1 MQILA
6 GTSGFAY
13 KEWKGSFYP
22 ADLKA
27 AAMLSYYAE
36 RLPAVEINNTFYRM
50 PKSEGLAAWAAEV
63 PPEFRFVLKAP
74 QRITHFKRLK
84 ETAQDVAFLCEQSA
98 ILGQRLGPFL
108 VQLPPNMKVEVERL
122 HDFLETMPD
131 GARVALE
138 VRHESWLTDAVYD
151 VLREHDAALCIADT
165 DDMSTPLIATASWG
179 YLRLRR
185 VVYGD
190 AEVADWAAKTRAQP
204 WSEAYV
210 FFKHEDG
217 ATGPRLAGRF
227 LELAER
233 Q

>member
-1 MQILA
+1 MRILA

-22 ADLKA
+22 ADLKN

-50 PKSEGLAAWAAEV
+50 PKAEGLAAWAAEV
-63 PPEFRFVLKAP
+63 PPGFRFVLKAP

-98 ILGQRLGPFL
+98 ILGERRGPFL
-108 VQLPPNMKVEVERL
+108 VQLPPNMKIEIDRL
-122 HDFLETMPD
+122 RAFLADLPA

-151 VLREHDAALCIADT
+151 ALREKDAALCIADT
-165 DDMSTPLIATASWG
+165 DEMSTPLVPTASWG

-185 VVYGD
+185 VVYED
-190 AEVADWAAKTRAQP
+190 AEVAEWAAKARAQP
-204 WSEAYV
+204 WTEAYA

-227 LELAER
+227 LELASA
-233 Q
+233 

>member
-1 MQILA
+1 MRILA

-22 ADLKA
+22 ADLKN

-63 PPEFRFVLKAP
+63 PPDFKFILKAP

-84 ETAQDVAFLCEQSA
+84 ETSQDVAFLCEQSA
-98 ILGQRLGPFL
+98 ILGESRGPFL
-108 VQLPPNMKVEVERL
+108 VQLPPNMKIEVERL
-122 HDFLETMPD
+122 HNFLESVPD
-131 GARVALE
+131 GVRVALE
-138 VRHESWLTDAVYD
+138 VRHESWLAEAVYD
-151 VLREHDAALCIADT
+151 VLRAHDAALCIADT
-165 DDMSTPLIATASWG
+165 DDMSTPLVPTASWG

-185 VVYGD
+185 VVYED
-190 AEVADWAAKTRAQP
+190 AEVADWAAKTRAQS

-227 LELAER
+227 LELAR
-233 Q
+233 A